1 MQKNFLIWLLVS
13 LFYAYQYILR
23 VIPNIIGSELI
34 DRFQIDTSGIGQF
47 SGLYYVGYTL
57 AHIPVGILLDRFGPK
72 FVLSVC
78 VILTFLGTVPLLF
91 ESWAYCNFGRIIVGI
106 GSSAS
111 AIGLFKVI
119 SMYYSQEK
127 FAKMVSFSITIG
139 LLGAMYGG
147 LPLHLLLN
155 KFGWDYVFI
164 TFIALGCFLACAM
177 LFLIPKSNVI
187 TSNNEQTNVG
197 FREMKNLICNKYI
210 LLVSFF
216 GGLMVG
222 PLEGFAD
229 GWATTFLIK
238 VYNISADLASFLP
251 SLIFIGMCFGLS
263 LLAYILEKKPT
274 KHYEIVI
281 SCAVL
286 MAISFTLLLS
296 TYCNIYV
303 IGILLLLIGGASA
316 YQVVATCKA
325 ISYASSSMVAIA
337 TAISN
342 MVVMFFGYFFHTL
355 MSEIIGFY
363 SNGSESVA
371 LIKSISIIPIG
382 LIIAVIGFLWL
393 RYKEKN
399 SIPS

>member
-34 DRFQIDTSGIGQF
+34 DRFQIDTSGMGQF

-57 AHIPVGILLDRFGPK
+57 AHIPIGILLDRFGPK
-72 FVLSVC
+72 FVLSAC
-78 VILTFLGTVPLLF
+78 VVLTFLGTIPLLF
-91 ESWAYCNFGRIIVGI
+91 ESWVYCNFGRIIVGI

-155 KFGWDYVFI
+155 KFGWNCVFI
-164 TFIALGCFLACAM
+164 TFIVLGCFLACATF
-177 LFLIPKSNVI
+177 LFIPKNNVVN
-187 TSNNEQTNVG
+187 SSNEQTNVS
-197 FREMKNLICNKYI
+197 FSEIKNLICNKYI

-238 VYNISADLASFLP
+238 VYSISGDLASFLP

-274 KHYEIVI
+274 KHYKIII

-286 MAISFTLLLS
+286 MAISFMLLLS
-296 TYCNIYV
+296 GYCNIYV

-316 YQVVATCKA
+316 YQFVATCKA
-325 ISYASSSMVAIA
+325 ISYACSNMVAIT

-342 MVVMFFGYFFHTL
+342 MIIMFFGYFFHTL
-355 MSEIIGFY
+355 MSKIIGFY
-363 SNGSESVA
+363 SNGNESAA
-371 LIKSISIIPIG
+371 LIKSISIIPIS
-382 LIIAVIGFLWL
+382 LIVAAIGFLWL
-393 RYKEKN
+393 KYKEEN
-399 SIPS
+399 DISF

>member
-57 AHIPVGILLDRFGPK
+57 AHIPVGVFLDRFGPK
-72 FVLSVC
+72 LVLSAC
-78 VILTFLGTVPLLF
+78 IILTFLGTTPLLF

-164 TFIALGCFLACAM
+164 TFIVLGCFLACATF
-177 LFLIPKSNVI
+177 LLIPKDNVVNP
-187 TSNNEQTNVG
+187 NNEQTNVG
-197 FREMKNLICNKYI
+197 FREIKNLIYNKYI
-210 LLVSFF
+210 LLISFF

-229 GWATTFLIK
+229 GWATTFFIK
-238 VYNISADLASFLP
+238 VYNISEDLASFLP

-286 MAISFTLLLS
+286 MAVSFMLLLS
-296 TYCNIYV
+296 GYCNIYV
-303 IGILLLLIGGASA
+303 IGTLLLLIGGASA

-325 ISYASSSMVAIA
+325 ISYACSNMVAIA

-342 MVVMFFGYFFHTL
+342 MIVMFFGYFFHTL

-363 SNGSESVA
+363 SNGNESAAFV
-371 LIKSISIIPIG
+371 KSISIVPIS
-382 LIIAVIGFLWL
+382 LVIAVIGFLWL
-393 RYKEKN
+393 RCKEN
-399 SIPS
+399 NNVSS

>member
-1 MQKNFLIWLLVS
+1 MQRNILIWLLVS

-34 DRFQIDTSGIGQF
+34 NRFQIDTSGIGQF

-57 AHIPVGILLDRFGPK
+57 AHIPVGIFLDRFGPK
-72 FVLSVC
+72 LVLSAC
-78 VILTFLGTVPLLF
+78 VVLTFLGTVPLLF
-91 ESWAYCNFGRIIVGI
+91 ESWAYCNFGRVIVGI

-111 AIGLFKVI
+111 AIGLFKVT

-147 LPLHLLLN
+147 LPLHLLLS
-155 KFGWDYVFI
+155 KFGWNYVFI
-164 TFIALGCFLACAM
+164 TFIILGCLLACAIF
-177 LFLIPKSNVI
+177 FLIPKNDSA
-187 TSNNEQTNVG
+187 TLERSVG
-197 FREMKNLICNKYI
+197 FDEVKSLICNKHI
-210 LLVSFF
+210 LLISFF

-238 VYNISADLASFLP
+238 VYNISEDLASFLP

-263 LLAYILEKKPT
+263 LLAYILEKRPT

-286 MAISFTLLLS
+286 MAISFMLLLS
-296 TYCNIYV
+296 GYCNTYV
-303 IGILLLLIGGASA
+303 IGVLLLLIGGASG

-325 ISYASSSMVAIA
+325 ISYASSSMMAIA

-342 MVVMFFGYFFHTL
+342 MIVMFFGYFFHTL

-363 SNGSESVA
+363 SDSYESAA
-371 LIKSISIIPIG
+371 LIKSISIIPIS
-382 LIIAVIGFLWL
+382 LVIAIIGFLWL
-393 RYKEKN
+393 KCKERN
-399 SIPS
+399 SLKF